1 MSKTL
6 LILKREYLTRVRKKS
21 FIVMTFFGPVLMAS
35 LLLVPIWLASL
46 SDIAERKIAVLDE
59 TSWFVGKF
67 ETGDNL
73 AFAHIFDDFETGK
86 KRVMDGT
93 YDALLY
99 IPAPEMNVPVNAEL
113 FSKRQITM
121 NMRSYIRNT
130 MKTEVENRKLL
141 ASGINPDLIKQAK
154 TNINVITIR
163 LDDDGSESKSFTEI
177 EVGLALFSGV
187 LIYFFIFLFGAQV
200 MRGVIEEKTS
210 RIIEVIISSVKP
222 FQLMMGKITGIALV
236 GLTQFLLWVGLTALL
251 YLVFAGMLGPEKISS
266 SAEMLSPAGSLMEN
280 AEAQEGML
288 SQGASLQ
295 VFEIIRSI
303 NFEVMIFSFLF
314 YFIAGYLLYAA
325 LFAAIGSAVDN
336 EADTQQFMLPV
347 SAPLIVGIIAANFVV
362 NNPDGAVAFWLS
374 IIPLTSPVIMM
385 VRIPFGVPYT
395 ELMLSMGLIAA
406 GFVFTT
412 WLAARVYRTG
422 ILMYGKKASYKDL
435 YKWLF
440 YK

>member
-280 AEAQEGML
+280 AEAQESML

-374 IIPLTSPVIMM
+374 MIPLTSPVIMM